1 MSVFTISDLHLS
13 LDAQKSMEIFQGWEN
28 YVCKLKDNWN
38 KTVKPEDTVIIV
50 GDISWAMK
58 LEEAFED
65 LNFINKLPGKKI
77 FIKGNHDFWW
87 STTAKVNAFLVE
99 KKFDSIS
106 ILYNSCLKIQNYGI
120 CGTRGWMYK
129 IMTDQDKKVLSR
141 EVGRLERSIDMALE
155 DNLEPI
161 VFLHYPPV
169 YGREESTDIINL
181 LIEKKVKKCY
191 YGHIHGNGCTRKVIE
206 GDYKGISLKLVSC
219 DYINFSPVKVV

>member
-1 MSVFTISDLHLS
+1 
-13 LDAQKSMEIFQGWEN
+13 
-28 YVCKLKDNWN
+28 
-38 KTVKPEDTVIIV
+38 
-50 GDISWAMK
+50 
-58 LEEAFED
+58 
-65 LNFINKLPGKKI
+65 
-77 FIKGNHDFWW
+77 
-87 STTAKVNAFLVE
+87 
-99 KKFDSIS
+99 
-106 ILYNSCLKIQNYGI
+106 
-120 CGTRGWMYK
+120 
-129 IMTDQDKKVLSR
+129 MTDQDKKVLSR